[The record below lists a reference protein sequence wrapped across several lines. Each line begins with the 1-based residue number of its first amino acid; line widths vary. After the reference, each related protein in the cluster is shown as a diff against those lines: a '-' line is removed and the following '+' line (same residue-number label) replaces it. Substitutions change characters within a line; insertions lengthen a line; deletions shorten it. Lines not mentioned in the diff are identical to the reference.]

1 MQGVEL
7 VNRFSVLGDWKGAK
21 PKVTKVLIGV
31 VFDIV
36 EGFFGKKLDRPVL
49 ITNYPSADNPV
60 ACYAIKDGCYQVNLS
75 VGSGLSWCQIVYQ
88 LAHELCHLNSNYAE
102 SIGHRYKWFEESL
115 CEVCSVAVL
124 DVLSKRWNKTDMYK
138 YDRKYAASVK
148 KYFESL
154 HSMKGYTPESKSAY
168 AIWFESNVSALEK
181 SSINRELNGVVASY
195 LYINVFRDLP
205 VAWNCVGALN
215 KWDGHQSSSFN
226 SYKESWREQC
236 GDSVEVNEILN
247 FL

>member
-1 MQGVEL
+1 MQGVKL
-7 VNRFSVLGDWKGAK
+7 VDRFSVLGDWKGAK
-21 PKVTKVLIGV
+21 PKVTRVLIGV

-75 VGSGLSWCQIVYQ
+75 VDSGLNWCQIVYQ

-102 SIGHRYKWFEESL
+102 SVGHRYKWLEESL
-115 CEVCSVAVL
+115 CEMCSVAVL
-124 DVLSKRWNKTDMYK
+124 VVLGKRWHKTDMYK
-138 YDRKYAASVK
+138 YDRKYGGSVR
-148 KYFESL
+148 KYVESL
-154 HSMKGYTPESKSAY
+154 PSMKDYTPENRSAY
-168 AIWFESNVSALEK
+168 AIWFDSNVSALEG
-181 SSINRELNGVVASY
+181 SSEIRELNGVVASY
-195 LYINVFRDLP
+195 LYNNVFSVCP
-205 VAWNCVGALN
+205 AAWCCVGALN
-215 KWDGHQSSSFN
+215 KWDCHQDLNFT